1 MKPIPDVYGRRLA
14 KLNEVLERLGDLPLI
29 DGIKRLWDT
38 EEEEIRQAFLE
49 LSGWD
54 PTGWVLVEWS
64 RLPKS
69 LKEDL
74 SKVRVMDAFHRA
86 EELLKRPSPE

>member
-14 KLNEVLERLGDLPLI
+14 KLNEVLERLDDISVI
-29 DGIKRLWDT
+29 DGIKKLWDT
-38 EEEEIRQAFLE
+38 EDQEIRQAFLE

-54 PTGWVLVEWS
+54 PTGWVLIEWS

-74 SKVRVMDAFHRA
+74 AKVRVLDALHRA
-86 EELLKRPSPE
+86 EELSKQLSLE

>member
-1 MKPIPDVYGRRLA
+1 MKPIRDVCGRRLA
-14 KLNEVLERLGDLPLI
+14 KLNEVLERLGDIPVV

-38 EEEEIRQAFLE
+38 EEQEIRHALLE

-74 SKVRVMDAFHRA
+74 AEVRVLDAFHRA
-86 EELLKRPSPE
+86 EELLKRSSPG